1 MNMKLGAHLLVTLIS
16 LCLNSAFGIL
26 QLRPAQKFQ
35 SFVNRTLQNR
45 LTSSKDL
52 LTQCSSALRI
62 RQPWN
67 APRWI
72 WSFAW
77 AIQRKAIPALHYF
90 DQCAPKDSNLNLAV
104 LWWKAISGN
113 RLGSPTFDGFIAYDL
128 LPPITR
134 MIVGF
139 PFCWLFPNLHHQN
152 VALRTAFL
160 DSSLLQVL
168 LKNSIRK
175 QGSPHDEDSSLLKV
189 TESRGDMTPR
199 VITLGAGFD
208 TRSLRFRQPK
218 FIESVVAA
226 PSTSLKTDSPANS
239 HTPAVGQ
246 YHDADFYEIDLPS
259 VVFQKENVFKRF
271 LLRRP
276 NSILPKLYGA
286 DLNDLDMVQ
295 NKLSQIFSDV
305 EVSRRNSGNERR
317 PTVFIIEAVLMY
329 LKEENVM
336 PLLSMC
342 MSEAA
347 KYSSTVELCFAD
359 RLPGM
364 PHSDTDFNV
373 EKAAARV
380 LLNTIGLDLTTWQP
394 KPGRAR
400 HMGIATYRGKI

>member
-1 MNMKLGAHLLVTLIS
+1 MRLRAHLLITLIAV
-16 LCLNSAFGIL
+16 CLRPSFGIL
-26 QLRPAQKFQ
+26 QWRPIQIVSKIF
-35 SFVNRTLQNR
+35 NRPLQNR
-45 LTSSKDL
+45 LTGSMDL

-67 APRWI
+67 APRWV

-77 AIQRKAIPALHYF
+77 ALQRNAIPLLHYF
-90 DQCAPKDSNLNLAV
+90 DRCAPKDSNLNLAV

-113 RLGSPTFDGFIAYDL
+113 RLGSPTFDGFVAYDL

-160 DSSLLQVL
+160 DSSLQQVL
-168 LKNSIRK
+168 EKNYRRE
-175 QGSPHDEDSSLLKV
+175 HVDEDSSELDTNKSD
-189 TESRGDMTPR
+189 EKIIPR

-208 TRSLRFRQPK
+208 TRSLRFRRSK
-218 FIESVVAA
+218 SVGSSAVTTILSSEDDDKSAI
-226 PSTSLKTDSPANS
+226 SQ
-239 HTPAVGQ
+239 TPAANH
-246 YHDADFYEIDLPS
+246 YFDADFYEIDLPT
-259 VVFQKENVFKRF
+259 VVFQKESIFKRF
-271 LLRRP
+271 AVRRP
-276 NSILPKLYGA
+276 DCVLPKLYGA
-286 DLNDLDMVQ
+286 DLNDLSVVKSQ
-295 NKLSQIFSDV
+295 LSEIFSLP
-305 EVSRRNSGNERR
+305 EESLASGKKVKK
-317 PTVFIIEAVLMY
+317 PTVFIVEAVLMY

-336 PLLSMC
+336 PLLSLC

-364 PHSDTDFNV
+364 PHSDTDVNV
-373 EKAAARV
+373 ESAAARA
-380 LLNTIGLDLTTWQP
+380 LLQTVGLDLTTWQP

-400 HMGIATYRGKI
+400 HMGTAKYQIR